1 MYREKDLD
9 EVLQTDSVF
18 INVSKGQVAKRED
31 LVRAFGTDD
40 QTQICLEV
48 NLLQIL
54 INGFLYY
61 KNLYLGTNCM
71 NI

>member
-1 MYREKDLD
+1 MCREKDLD

-54 INGFLYY
+54 INCFLYY
-61 KNLYLGTNCM
+61 KNLYLCTGA
-71 NI
+71 